1 MSLPSRGKL
10 HFVYLT
16 DPSKAAI
23 SSHKAAKAHAAR
35 YGHARIRRQRMDEY
49 QEERKKQ
56 EGSTKATPKAA
67 AKSSAS
73 GSRSALAANPR
84 SSSYEN
90 EASHEMVLHLPRTR
104 QSPVLETSPLSS
116 IPKNINSVYGN
127 EIDPTQQYLLH
138 HYVSF
143 VIPFGK
149 RHCRKYTDS
158 NVWKRFMLTEL
169 LPAALANP
177 GLLSAILLSACRSL
191 FEEAK
196 NNRYVQLATY
206 YKLACLRSMSE
217 LLATQNPQVGDS
229 AIAQAS
235 LLAADEL
242 NIGDKDTSK
251 QHMEAANR
259 MVLMKGGSATLGMN
273 GFLQAIVDTLTCA
286 LSRRDP
292 MSCDMT

>member
-1 MSLPSRGKL
+1 MSPPSGGKL

-16 DPSKAAI
+16 DPTKAAI
-23 SSHKAAKAHAAR
+23 SSHKAAKSHAAR
-35 YGHARIRRQRMDEY
+35 HGHAKIRKQRMNEY
-49 QEERKKQ
+49 KEEKKRH
-56 EGSTKATPKAA
+56 EGSSQAPPKAA
-67 AKSSAS
+67 TES
-73 GSRSALAANPR
+73 LAA
-84 SSSYEN
+84 SSHPTANEN
-90 EASHEMVLHLPRTR
+90 ETNHEMILHISPNP
-104 QSPVLETSPLSS
+104 QSSNLETSPLSS
-116 IPKNINSVYGN
+116 IPKNIYSVYN
-127 EIDPTQQYLLH
+127 TQIDPTQQFLLY

-169 LPAALANP
+169 LPTALANP

-196 NNRYVQLATY
+196 NDRFVQLATY

-217 LLATQNPQVGDS
+217 LLAAQNTPVGDS
-229 AIAQAS
+229 TIAQAS

-242 NIGDKDTSK
+242 NIGDKDTSR

-273 GFLQAIVDTLTCA
+273 GFLKAIVDTLTCA

-292 MSCDMT
+292 ISCDMT